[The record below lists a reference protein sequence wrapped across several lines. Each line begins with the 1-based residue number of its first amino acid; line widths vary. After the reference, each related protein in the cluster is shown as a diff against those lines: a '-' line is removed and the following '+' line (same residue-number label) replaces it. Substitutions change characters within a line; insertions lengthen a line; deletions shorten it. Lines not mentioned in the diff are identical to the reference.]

1 MTPNP
6 GFTLQRRI
14 SQNGFFVQLQ
24 IDLIHSV

>member
-14 SQNGFFVQLQ
+14 SQNGFLFNCR
-24 IDLIHSV
+24 